1 MNSFYQFW
9 CEEMMKRIRS
19 HLTRSFITEPNS
31 KIPINYS
38 FQTIEEKLRSGKYL
52 TPFDWSIDLTNLIY
66 LFIDGYEENSSPYLI
81 AEDTLQWLN
90 KKLNSIP
97 KSEDDFNNKRI
108 QKAKR
113 LIKICMSGLSEKSK
127 FREMHDDRPI
137 SSDDVERLQNMIQNI
152 NNPVLFDKV
161 VHILNSYI
169 GELNFDAEV
178 VIDRRQISKR
188 CFDEILKTIFSFS
201 NDE

>member
-1 MNSFYQFW
+1 
-9 CEEMMKRIRS
+9 
-19 HLTRSFITEPNS
+19 
-31 KIPINYS
+31 
-38 FQTIEEKLRSGKYL
+38 
-52 TPFDWSIDLTNLIY
+52 
-66 LFIDGYEENSSPYLI
+66 
-81 AEDTLQWLN
+81 
-90 KKLNSIP
+90 
-97 KSEDDFNNKRI
+97 
-108 QKAKR
+108 
-113 LIKICMSGLSEKSK
+113 MSGLSEKSK